1 MKKILDKI
9 VRFFNALSA
18 DKYLH
23 LIAGL
28 IIASFFAIA
37 LGMEACIAPAI
48 VAGILKEVI
57 DESNGRKAD
66 WADLVA
72 TIAGGAVIQL
82 IVILS

>member
-1 MKKILDKI
+1 MKK
-9 VRFFNALSA
+9 FFEKVMAMLNSIGI

-23 LIAGL
+23 FVAGL
-28 IIASFFAIA
+28 IIAAFFAIA

-48 VAGILKEVI
+48 VAGILKEVV

-82 IVILS
+82 IVILF

>member
-1 MKKILDKI
+1 MKKIWNKI

-23 LIAGL
+23 FIVGL
-28 IIASFFAIA
+28 IVAAFFNIA

-82 IVILS
+82 IVILF

>member
-1 MKKILDKI
+1 MKKIWNKI

-28 IIASFFAIA
+28 VIAAFFNIA

-82 IVILS
+82 FVLLF

>member
-1 MKKILDKI
+1 MKKIWNKI

-23 LIAGL
+23 FIVGL
-28 IIASFFAIA
+28 IVAAFFNIA

>member
-9 VRFFNALSA
+9 VAFFANLGA

-23 LIAGL
+23 IIVGL
-28 IIASFFAIA
+28 NVAAFFNIA

-57 DESNGRKAD
+57 DESDGRKAD

-82 IVILS
+82 IVILF

>member
-1 MKKILDKI
+1 MKKIWNKI

-23 LIAGL
+23 FIVGL
-28 IIASFFAIA
+28 IVAAFFNIA

-82 IVILS
+82 FVLLF

>member
-1 MKKILDKI
+1 MKKIWNKI

-23 LIAGL
+23 FIVGL
-28 IIASFFAIA
+28 IVAAFFNIA

-48 VAGILKEVI
+48 VAGILKEVV

-66 WADLVA
+66 WADFVD

-82 IVILS
+82 IVILF

>member
-9 VRFFNALSA
+9 VEFFSNLGA

-23 LIAGL
+23 FIVGL
-28 IIASFFAIA
+28 IVAAFFNIA

-57 DESNGRKAD
+57 DESDGRKAD

-82 IVILS
+82 IVILF

>member
-1 MKKILDKI
+1 MKKIWNKI
-9 VRFFNALSA
+9 VRFFNALTV

-23 LIAGL
+23 FIAGL
-28 IIASFFAIA
+28 VIAAVFAIG
-37 LGMEACIAPAI
+37 LHMKACIAPAI

>member
-1 MKKILDKI
+1 MKKIWNKI

-23 LIAGL
+23 FIAGL
-28 IIASFFAIA
+28 IIAAFFAIA

-48 VAGILKEVI
+48 VAGILKEVV
-57 DESNGRKAD
+57 DESGGRKAD

-82 IVILS
+82 IVILF

>member
-1 MKKILDKI
+1 MKKIWNKI

-23 LIAGL
+23 FIAGL

-82 IVILS
+82 IVILF